1 MVELCF
7 NQSAQGALK
16 MAQHC
21 GGKGR
26 HSVGIVFCTSED
38 GEKPSRRAVRARLRK
53 VRAEQDRLDRYA
65 VPLGNKSSDVLCL
78 GLALSLGDI
87 AAPLA
92 EDGPR
97 RALFRQFHTDFPR
110 YAVPL
115 GNKSSDVLCLGLALS
130 LGDIAAPLAEDGPR
144 RALFRQFHTDF
155 PLDGAEA
162 ERAAEADADWR
173 EVLAAAEELRARAA
187 AGEEVRIWADDT
199 PDGACGLRHAA
210 ALLAGLDARVTLV
223 SLPRWWE
230 RPDGAGEEV
239 RIWADDTPDG
249 ACGLRHAAAL
259 LAGLDA
265 RVTLVSLP
273 RWWERPDG
281 AVVRWDRGWGEVHP
295 EEFGLHLGGAEE
307 LTRPVLRMLA
317 LEWERLREENAP
329 LRAVVNGRVMG
340 VSEDF
345 YDPVLRRCLTE
356 KPQKVAN
363 VLGQALVQLSGVG
376 DWLLARRLR
385 AMAEAGTVRVDEAG
399 STRGFYGA
407 AANVLGQA
415 LVQLSGVGD
424 WLLARRLRA
433 MAEAGTVRVDE
444 AGSTRGFYGAAVCLS

>member
-26 HSVGIVFCTSED
+26 HSVGTVFCTSED
-38 GEKPSRRAVRARLRK
+38 GEKPSRRAVRAQMRK

-97 RALFRQFHTDFPR
+97 RALFRQFHTDFP
-110 YAVPL
+110 
-115 GNKSSDVLCLGLALS
+115 
-130 LGDIAAPLAEDGPR
+130 
-144 RALFRQFHTDF
+144 
-155 PLDGAEA
+155 LDG
-162 ERAAEADADWR
+162 AEADADWR

-187 AGEEVRIWADDT
+187 T
-199 PDGACGLRHAA
+199 
-210 ALLAGLDARVTLV
+210 
-223 SLPRWWE
+223 
-230 RPDGAGEEV
+230 GEEV

-281 AVVRWDRGWGEVHP
+281 AVVRWERGWGEVHP

-317 LEWERLREENAP
+317 LESVSYTH
-329 LRAVVNGRVMG
+329 LRAH
-340 VSEDF
+340 E
-345 YDPVLRRCLTE
+345 T
-356 KPQKVAN
+356 
-363 VLGQALVQLSGVG
+363 
-376 DWLLARRLR
+376 
-385 AMAEAGTVRVDEAG
+385 
-399 STRGFYGA
+399 
-407 AANVLGQA
+407 
-415 LVQLSGVGD
+415 
-424 WLLARRLRA
+424 
-433 MAEAGTVRVDE
+433 
-444 AGSTRGFYGAAVCLS
+444 

>member
-26 HSVGIVFCTSED
+26 HSVGTVFCTSED
-38 GEKPSRRAVRARLRK
+38 GEKPSRRAVRAQMRK

-97 RALFRQFHTDFPR
+97 RALFRQFHTDFP
-110 YAVPL
+110 
-115 GNKSSDVLCLGLALS
+115 
-130 LGDIAAPLAEDGPR
+130 
-144 RALFRQFHTDF
+144 
-155 PLDGAEA
+155 LDG
-162 ERAAEADADWR
+162 AEADADWR

-187 AGEEVRIWADDT
+187 T
-199 PDGACGLRHAA
+199 
-210 ALLAGLDARVTLV
+210 
-223 SLPRWWE
+223 
-230 RPDGAGEEV
+230 GEEV

-281 AVVRWDRGWGEVHP
+281 AVVRWERGWGEVHP

-317 LEWERLREENAP
+317 LEWGTGCWPGGCAPWRRPGRSGWTRRGAPAAFTGPRPVWPERQGPGTAAP
-329 LRAVVNGRVMG
+329 SQGRFMGMRSSTFPRPPGEGPGRQRARPPCRTGSPAGGAGLQSGGRR
-340 VSEDF
+340 
-345 YDPVLRRCLTE
+345 P
-356 KPQKVAN
+356 P
-363 VLGQALVQLSGVG
+363 
-376 DWLLARRLR
+376 
-385 AMAEAGTVRVDEAG
+385 
-399 STRGFYGA
+399 TRGRCRA
-407 AANVLGQA
+407 
-415 LVQLSGVGD
+415 SG
-424 WLLARRLRA
+424 
-433 MAEAGTVRVDE
+433 
-444 AGSTRGFYGAAVCLS
+444 

>member
-26 HSVGIVFCTSED
+26 HSVGIAFCTSED

-92 EDGPR
+92 EDGPP
-97 RALFRQFHTDFPR
+97 AG
-110 YAVPL
+110 AVPAVPYRL
-115 GNKSSDVLCLGLALS
+115 PARRGGGGAGGGGRRGLA
-130 LGDIAAPLAEDGPR
+130 GGPGR
-144 RALFRQFHTDF
+144 CG
-155 PLDGAEA
+155 GAEG
-162 ERAAEADADWR
+162 RAA
-173 EVLAAAEELRARAA
+173 
-187 AGEEVRIWADDT
+187 T
-199 PDGACGLRHAA
+199 
-210 ALLAGLDARVTLV
+210 
-223 SLPRWWE
+223 
-230 RPDGAGEEV
+230 GEEV

-281 AVVRWDRGWGEVHP
+281 AVVRWERGWGEVHP

-317 LEWERLREENAP
+317 MEWERLREENAP

-407 AANVLGQA
+407 A
-415 LVQLSGVGD
+415 
-424 WLLARRLRA
+424 
-433 MAEAGTVRVDE
+433 
-444 AGSTRGFYGAAVCLS
+444 VCLA

>member
-87 AAPLA
+87 
-92 EDGPR
+92 
-97 RALFRQFHTDFPR
+97 T
-110 YAVPL
+110 
-115 GNKSSDVLCLGLALS
+115 
-130 LGDIAAPLAEDGPR
+130 APLAEDGPR

-173 EVLAAAEELRARAA
+173 EVLAA
-187 AGEEVRIWADDT
+187 
-199 PDGACGLRHAA
+199 
-210 ALLAGLDARVTLV
+210 
-223 SLPRWWE
+223 
-230 RPDGAGEEV
+230 
-239 RIWADDTPDG
+239 
-249 ACGLRHAAAL
+249 
-259 LAGLDA
+259 
-265 RVTLVSLP
+265 
-273 RWWERPDG
+273 
-281 AVVRWDRGWGEVHP
+281 
-295 EEFGLHLGGAEE
+295 AEE

-407 AANVLGQA
+407 AAC
-415 LVQLSGVGD
+415 
-424 WLLARRLRA
+424 LA
-433 MAEAGTVRVDE
+433 
-444 AGSTRGFYGAAVCLS
+444 

>member
-87 AAPLA
+87 
-92 EDGPR
+92 
-97 RALFRQFHTDFPR
+97 T
-110 YAVPL
+110 
-115 GNKSSDVLCLGLALS
+115 
-130 LGDIAAPLAEDGPR
+130 APLAEDGPR

-230 RPDGAGEEV
+230 RPDGA
-239 RIWADDTPDG
+239 
-249 ACGLRHAAAL
+249 
-259 LAGLDA
+259 
-265 RVTLVSLP
+265 
-273 RWWERPDG
+273 
-281 AVVRWDRGWGEVHP
+281 VVRWDRGWGEVHP

-317 LEWERLREENAP
+317 LEWERLREED
-329 LRAVVNGRVMG
+329 RKSVV
-340 VSEDF
+340 
-345 YDPVLRRCLTE
+345 
-356 KPQKVAN
+356 
-363 VLGQALVQLSGVG
+363 
-376 DWLLARRLR
+376 
-385 AMAEAGTVRVDEAG
+385 
-399 STRGFYGA
+399 
-407 AANVLGQA
+407 
-415 LVQLSGVGD
+415 
-424 WLLARRLRA
+424 
-433 MAEAGTVRVDE
+433 
-444 AGSTRGFYGAAVCLS
+444 

>member
-26 HSVGIVFCTSED
+26 HSVGTVFCTSED
-38 GEKPSRRAVRARLRK
+38 GEKPSRRAVRAQMRK

-97 RALFRQFHTDFPR
+97 RALFRQFHTDFP
-110 YAVPL
+110 
-115 GNKSSDVLCLGLALS
+115 
-130 LGDIAAPLAEDGPR
+130 
-144 RALFRQFHTDF
+144 
-155 PLDGAEA
+155 LDG
-162 ERAAEADADWR
+162 AEADADWR

-187 AGEEVRIWADDT
+187 T
-199 PDGACGLRHAA
+199 
-210 ALLAGLDARVTLV
+210 
-223 SLPRWWE
+223 
-230 RPDGAGEEV
+230 GEEV

-281 AVVRWDRGWGEVHP
+281 AVVRWERGWGEVHP

-329 LRAVVNGRVMG
+329 LRAVVNGRVRS
-340 VSEDF
+340 VDADF
-345 YDPVLRRCLTE
+345 YDDCLRRTLPMGR
-356 KPQKVAN
+356 KKVARLIGEI
-363 VLGQALVQLSGVG
+363 LGREQPGVG
-376 DWLLARRLR
+376 DTLLANRLR
-385 AMAEAGTVRVDEAG
+385 VLLERGEFRMVQEDPQFYRSVVERVR
-399 STRGFYGA
+399 
-407 AANVLGQA
+407 
-415 LVQLSGVGD
+415 
-424 WLLARRLRA
+424 
-433 MAEAGTVRVDE
+433 
-444 AGSTRGFYGAAVCLS
+444 

>member
-97 RALFRQFHTDFPR
+97 RALFRQFHTDFP
-110 YAVPL
+110 
-115 GNKSSDVLCLGLALS
+115 
-130 LGDIAAPLAEDGPR
+130 
-144 RALFRQFHTDF
+144 
-155 PLDGAEA
+155 LDGKEA

-230 RPDGAGEEV
+230 RPDGA
-239 RIWADDTPDG
+239 
-249 ACGLRHAAAL
+249 
-259 LAGLDA
+259 
-265 RVTLVSLP
+265 
-273 RWWERPDG
+273 
-281 AVVRWDRGWGEVHP
+281 VVRWERGWGEVHP

-407 AANVLGQA
+407 A
-415 LVQLSGVGD
+415 
-424 WLLARRLRA
+424 
-433 MAEAGTVRVDE
+433 
-444 AGSTRGFYGAAVCLS
+444 VCLALPAGPGDGSAVPGPIYGYAFQYISPASRGRPRAAKSSSTVQNR

>member
-1 MVELCF
+1 
-7 NQSAQGALK
+7 
-16 MAQHC
+16 
-21 GGKGR
+21 
-26 HSVGIVFCTSED
+26 
-38 GEKPSRRAVRARLRK
+38 
-53 VRAEQDRLDRYA
+53 
-65 VPLGNKSSDVLCL
+65 
-78 GLALSLGDI
+78 
-87 AAPLA
+87 
-92 EDGPR
+92 
-97 RALFRQFHTDFPR
+97 
-110 YAVPL
+110 
-115 GNKSSDVLCLGLALS
+115 
-130 LGDIAAPLAEDGPR
+130 
-144 RALFRQFHTDF
+144 
-155 PLDGAEA
+155 
-162 ERAAEADADWR
+162 
-173 EVLAAAEELRARAA
+173 
-187 AGEEVRIWADDT
+187 
-199 PDGACGLRHAA
+199 
-210 ALLAGLDARVTLV
+210 
-223 SLPRWWE
+223 
-230 RPDGAGEEV
+230 GEEV

-281 AVVRWDRGWGEVHP
+281 AVVRWERGWGEVHP

-407 AANVLGQA
+407 AAC
-415 LVQLSGVGD
+415 
-424 WLLARRLRA
+424 LA
-433 MAEAGTVRVDE
+433 
-444 AGSTRGFYGAAVCLS
+444 

>member
-87 AAPLA
+87 
-92 EDGPR
+92 
-97 RALFRQFHTDFPR
+97 T
-110 YAVPL
+110 
-115 GNKSSDVLCLGLALS
+115 
-130 LGDIAAPLAEDGPR
+130 APLAEDGPR

-155 PLDGAEA
+155 PLDGKEA

-173 EVLAAAEELRARAA
+173 EVLAVAEELRARAA
-187 AGEEVRIWADDT
+187 
-199 PDGACGLRHAA
+199 
-210 ALLAGLDARVTLV
+210 
-223 SLPRWWE
+223 
-230 RPDGAGEEV
+230 AGEEV

-385 AMAEAGTVRVDEAG
+385 AMAEAGAVRVDEAG

-407 AANVLGQA
+407 AAC
-415 LVQLSGVGD
+415 
-424 WLLARRLRA
+424 LA
-433 MAEAGTVRVDE
+433 
-444 AGSTRGFYGAAVCLS
+444 

>member
-26 HSVGIVFCTSED
+26 HSVGIAFCTSED

-92 EDGPR
+92 E
-97 RALFRQFHTDFPR
+97 
-110 YAVPL
+110 
-115 GNKSSDVLCLGLALS
+115 
-130 LGDIAAPLAEDGPR
+130 
-144 RALFRQFHTDF
+144 
-155 PLDGAEA
+155 
-162 ERAAEADADWR
+162 ADADWR

-187 AGEEVRIWADDT
+187 T
-199 PDGACGLRHAA
+199 
-210 ALLAGLDARVTLV
+210 
-223 SLPRWWE
+223 
-230 RPDGAGEEV
+230 GEEV

-407 AANVLGQA
+407 AAC
-415 LVQLSGVGD
+415 
-424 WLLARRLRA
+424 LA
-433 MAEAGTVRVDE
+433 
-444 AGSTRGFYGAAVCLS
+444 

>member
-26 HSVGIVFCTSED
+26 HSVGIAFCTSED
-38 GEKPSRRAVRARLRK
+38 GEKPSRRAVRAQMRK

-87 AAPLA
+87 TAPLA

-97 RALFRQFHTDFPR
+97 RRPG
-110 YAVPL
+110 P
-115 GNKSSDVLCLGLALS
+115 S
-130 LGDIAAPLAEDGPR
+130 APPQRPGP
-144 RALFRQFHTDF
+144 
-155 PLDGAEA
+155 
-162 ERAAEADADWR
+162 
-173 EVLAAAEELRARAA
+173 A

-210 ALLAGLDARVTLV
+210 ALLAGLDARVTL
-223 SLPRWWE
+223 
-230 RPDGAGEEV
+230 G
-239 RIWADDTPDG
+239 
-249 ACGLRHAAAL
+249 
-259 LAGLDA
+259 
-265 RVTLVSLP
+265 SLP

-407 AANVLGQA
+407 AAC
-415 LVQLSGVGD
+415 
-424 WLLARRLRA
+424 LA
-433 MAEAGTVRVDE
+433 
-444 AGSTRGFYGAAVCLS
+444 

>member
-26 HSVGIVFCTSED
+26 HSVGTVFCTSED
-38 GEKPSRRAVRARLRK
+38 GEKPSRWAVRAQMRK

-87 AAPLA
+87 
-92 EDGPR
+92 
-97 RALFRQFHTDFPR
+97 T
-110 YAVPL
+110 
-115 GNKSSDVLCLGLALS
+115 
-130 LGDIAAPLAEDGPR
+130 APLAEDGPR

-187 AGEEVRIWADDT
+187 
-199 PDGACGLRHAA
+199 
-210 ALLAGLDARVTLV
+210 
-223 SLPRWWE
+223 
-230 RPDGAGEEV
+230 AGEEV

-376 DWLLARRLR
+376 DWLLAGGCAPWRRPGR
-385 AMAEAGTVRVDEAG
+385 SGW
-399 STRGFYGA
+399 TRRGA
-407 AANVLGQA
+407 PAAFTGPRPC
-415 LVQLSGVGD
+415 
-424 WLLARRLRA
+424 LA
-433 MAEAGTVRVDE
+433 
-444 AGSTRGFYGAAVCLS
+444 

>member
-26 HSVGIVFCTSED
+26 HSVGIAFCTSED
-38 GEKPSRRAVRARLRK
+38 GEKPSRRAVRAQMRK

-65 VPLGNKSSDVLCL
+65 VP
-78 GLALSLGDI
+78 
-87 AAPLA
+87 
-92 EDGPR
+92 
-97 RALFRQFHTDFPR
+97 
-110 YAVPL
+110 
-115 GNKSSDVLCLGLALS
+115 
-130 LGDIAAPLAEDGPR
+130 
-144 RALFRQFHTDF
+144 
-155 PLDGAEA
+155 
-162 ERAAEADADWR
+162 
-173 EVLAAAEELRARAA
+173 
-187 AGEEVRIWADDT
+187 
-199 PDGACGLRHAA
+199 
-210 ALLAGLDARVTLV
+210 
-223 SLPRWWE
+223 
-230 RPDGAGEEV
+230 
-239 RIWADDTPDG
+239 
-249 ACGLRHAAAL
+249 
-259 LAGLDA
+259 
-265 RVTLVSLP
+265 LVSLP

-407 AANVLGQA
+407 AAC
-415 LVQLSGVGD
+415 
-424 WLLARRLRA
+424 LA
-433 MAEAGTVRVDE
+433 
-444 AGSTRGFYGAAVCLS
+444 

>member
-26 HSVGIVFCTSED
+26 HSVGIAFCTSED
-38 GEKPSRRAVRARLRK
+38 GEKPSRRAVRAQMRK

-87 AAPLA
+87 TAPLA

-97 RALFRQFHTDFPR
+97 RALFRQFP
-110 YAVPL
+110 P
-115 GNKSSDVLCLGLALS
+115 
-130 LGDIAAPLAEDGPR
+130 
-144 RALFRQFHTDF
+144 DF

-187 AGEEVRIWADDT
+187 
-199 PDGACGLRHAA
+199 
-210 ALLAGLDARVTLV
+210 
-223 SLPRWWE
+223 
-230 RPDGAGEEV
+230 AGEEV

-407 AANVLGQA
+407 AAC
-415 LVQLSGVGD
+415 
-424 WLLARRLRA
+424 LA
-433 MAEAGTVRVDE
+433 
-444 AGSTRGFYGAAVCLS
+444 

>member
-26 HSVGIVFCTSED
+26 HSVGIAFCTSED
-38 GEKPSRRAVRARLRK
+38 GEKPSRRAVRAQMRK

-97 RALFRQFHTDFPR
+97 RALFRQFHTDFP
-110 YAVPL
+110 
-115 GNKSSDVLCLGLALS
+115 
-130 LGDIAAPLAEDGPR
+130 
-144 RALFRQFHTDF
+144 
-155 PLDGAEA
+155 LDG
-162 ERAAEADADWR
+162 AEADADWR

-187 AGEEVRIWADDT
+187 T
-199 PDGACGLRHAA
+199 
-210 ALLAGLDARVTLV
+210 
-223 SLPRWWE
+223 
-230 RPDGAGEEV
+230 GEEV

-345 YDPVLRRCLTE
+345 YDPVFRRCLTE

-376 DWLLARRLR
+376 DWLLARRGR
-385 AMAEAGTVRVDEAG
+385 AVCPWRGAPAGFTGRRPAWPDRLARGTAVPSPGRFMGMRSSTFPRPPGEGPGRQRARPPCRTGSPAG
-399 STRGFYGA
+399 GAGLQSGGRRPPTRGRCRA
-407 AANVLGQA
+407 
-415 LVQLSGVGD
+415 SG
-424 WLLARRLRA
+424 
-433 MAEAGTVRVDE
+433 
-444 AGSTRGFYGAAVCLS
+444 

>member
-26 HSVGIVFCTSED
+26 HSVGTVFCTSED
-38 GEKPSRRAVRARLRK
+38 GEKPSRRAVRAQMRK
-53 VRAEQDRLDRYA
+53 VRAEQDRLDRY
-65 VPLGNKSSDVLCL
+65 
-78 GLALSLGDI
+78 
-87 AAPLA
+87 
-92 EDGPR
+92 
-97 RALFRQFHTDFPR
+97 
-110 YAVPL
+110 
-115 GNKSSDVLCLGLALS
+115 
-130 LGDIAAPLAEDGPR
+130 
-144 RALFRQFHTDF
+144 
-155 PLDGAEA
+155 
-162 ERAAEADADWR
+162 
-173 EVLAAAEELRARAA
+173 
-187 AGEEVRIWADDT
+187 
-199 PDGACGLRHAA
+199 
-210 ALLAGLDARVTLV
+210 
-223 SLPRWWE
+223 
-230 RPDGAGEEV
+230 
-239 RIWADDTPDG
+239 
-249 ACGLRHAAAL
+249 AAL

-345 YDPVLRRCLTE
+345 YDPVLRRCFTE

-385 AMAEAGTVRVDEAG
+385 AMAEAGA
-399 STRGFYGA
+399 
-407 AANVLGQA
+407 
-415 LVQLSGVGD
+415 
-424 WLLARRLRA
+424 
-433 MAEAGTVRVDE
+433 VRVDE
-444 AGSTRGFYGAAVCLS
+444 AGSTRGFYGAAVCLA